1 MINYEK
7 LMSHNP
13 TSFGTH
19 VNLLGQTIEF
29 YEHPLKGDEAEVI
42 CACHDLKLAANSSF
56 FETDDMINT
65 EHREYE
71 PSFQDGKFYIGDML
85 ND

>member
-1 MINYEK
+1 MNYEK

-13 TSFGTH
+13 TSFGKW
-19 VNLLGQTIEF
+19 VNQLNQTIEF

-42 CACHDLKLAANSSF
+42 CVCHKEKLAASSTF
-56 FETDDMINT
+56 FETSDMME

-71 PSFQDGKFYIGDML
+71 PSFQEGILYIGDFEA
-85 ND
+85 

>member
-1 MINYEK
+1 MLNYTK

-19 VNLLGQTIEF
+19 VNVLGQTIEF

-42 CACHDLKLAANSSF
+42 CACHDLQLAAYSSF
-56 FETDDMINT
+56 FEIDDMIQD
-65 EHREYE
+65 HREYE
-71 PSFQDGKFYIGDML
+71 PSFQNGKFYIGDML
-85 ND
+85 S